1 LDDSDDEDE
10 DALPASPVRKKRKKG
25 TDRSSAET
33 APKKKFRPTQQEQ
46 EVYTNTRA
54 SSAVQSHHRG
64 SAPRLSG
71 QALNDARIEQDGD
84 GPDNDQ
90 AAQDECERRGF
101 GAEETRKARAEA
113 KDRQKDVVRAKNGRI
128 QDWRYPAL
136 NEVQSITVL
145 KYFDPVSKLEPS
157 PGFIKSI
164 TWKCRCCHRTF
175 TAAPGITTNL
185 LGHLNAKPGRGP
197 CPDRDNPLTKG
208 VEPWIP
214 SWAKDDESA
223 RVPEPAKGRD
233 LDAMSQRSFMSKWT
247 KQVRRSA
254 LETQTANQR
263 RATLVWIVMTSQPFT
278 AARNQ
283 HFRRMMARANTAVG
297 ESALKS
303 ARTIGRD
310 LDKMHSSL
318 FTQAIEAIKTANT
331 KFSIQHDGWTTR
343 NRRAAFLA
351 VHASWIDGNFV
362 RREACIAFN
371 QLGADHTGATFA
383 AHIVSI
389 LKENK
394 LWDHWS
400 GVIVSDAAESNIRA
414 SRFIQLEVDSEIGSV
429 VPMRHKIVDSLVLC
443 FAHGLNRAVLDG
455 TAAAG
460 AELAM
465 VE

>member
-1 LDDSDDEDE
+1 
-10 DALPASPVRKKRKKG
+10 
-25 TDRSSAET
+25 
-33 APKKKFRPTQQEQ
+33 
-46 EVYTNTRA
+46 
-54 SSAVQSHHRG
+54 
-64 SAPRLSG
+64 
-71 QALNDARIEQDGD
+71 
-84 GPDNDQ
+84 
-90 AAQDECERRGF
+90 
-101 GAEETRKARAEA
+101 
-113 KDRQKDVVRAKNGRI
+113 
-128 QDWRYPAL
+128 
-136 NEVQSITVL
+136 
-145 KYFDPVSKLEPS
+145 
-157 PGFIKSI
+157 
-164 TWKCRCCHRTF
+164 
-175 TAAPGITTNL
+175 
-185 LGHLNAKPGRGP
+185 
-197 CPDRDNPLTKG
+197 
-208 VEPWIP
+208 
-214 SWAKDDESA
+214 
-223 RVPEPAKGRD
+223 
-233 LDAMSQRSFMSKWT
+233 
-247 KQVRRSA
+247 
-254 LETQTANQR
+254 
-263 RATLVWIVMTSQPFT
+263 
-278 AARNQ
+278 
-283 HFRRMMARANTAVG
+283 MMARANTAVG

-303 ARTIGRD
+303 ARMIGRD

-465 VE
+465 VEKDNDKVLAPTIMIDETEVGGGLRRYTGLAAEQELSVEEKELQQEEEQMRAEMAELMEEPVPDGDGEEGDGEDADALSPDDAEIVQEYEASDVDETSSALTRIHQCLVKIRSSPKSLTQFTELIKSSYPGEKKKVVPMLRNATRWNSALVEMRGCVNVQRAFTALVNSDETGK

>member
-1 LDDSDDEDE
+1 MSRLE
-10 DALPASPVRKKRKKG
+10 K
-25 TDRSSAET
+25 DRSPPYAQAHERVRRT
-33 APKKKFRPTQQEQ
+33 ADTAATLNSRVTKGLADAKGRPLLRRTDQILPMTMEQ

-223 RVPEPAKGRD
+223 RVPEPAKG
-233 LDAMSQRSFMSKWT
+233 
-247 KQVRRSA
+247 
-254 LETQTANQR
+254 
-263 RATLVWIVMTSQPFT
+263 
-278 AARNQ
+278 
-283 HFRRMMARANTAVG
+283 
-297 ESALKS
+297 
-303 ARTIGRD
+303 
-310 LDKMHSSL
+310 
-318 FTQAIEAIKTANT
+318 
-331 KFSIQHDGWTTR
+331 
-343 NRRAAFLA
+343 
-351 VHASWIDGNFV
+351 
-362 RREACIAFN
+362 
-371 QLGADHTGATFA
+371 
-383 AHIVSI
+383 
-389 LKENK
+389 
-394 LWDHWS
+394 
-400 GVIVSDAAESNIRA
+400 
-414 SRFIQLEVDSEIGSV
+414 
-429 VPMRHKIVDSLVLC
+429 
-443 FAHGLNRAVLDG
+443 
-455 TAAAG
+455 
-460 AELAM
+460 
-465 VE
+465 

>member
-1 LDDSDDEDE
+1 NGEFIDKKEPEEYDFSKRPRIDNSIVEAAFKQFESDPTPGNFDKILMDIKKKGQPSSRQPTSTAGTSSSLGVGSKLHVPTRKGSVSPVRASTRARTQNRRYSGNFELSGDEGSRGRQGKAASPSDRSDPADDDGDITVVGRKHRKTILDDSDDEDE

-185 LGHLNAKPGRGP
+185 LGHLNAKPSRGP
-197 CPDRDNPLTKG
+197 CPDRDTPLTKG

-247 KQVRRSA
+247 K
-254 LETQTANQR
+254 
-263 RATLVWIVMTSQPFT
+263 
-278 AARNQ
+278 
-283 HFRRMMARANTAVG
+283 
-297 ESALKS
+297 
-303 ARTIGRD
+303 
-310 LDKMHSSL
+310 
-318 FTQAIEAIKTANT
+318 
-331 KFSIQHDGWTTR
+331 
-343 NRRAAFLA
+343 
-351 VHASWIDGNFV
+351 
-362 RREACIAFN
+362 
-371 QLGADHTGATFA
+371 
-383 AHIVSI
+383 
-389 LKENK
+389 
-394 LWDHWS
+394 
-400 GVIVSDAAESNIRA
+400 
-414 SRFIQLEVDSEIGSV
+414 
-429 VPMRHKIVDSLVLC
+429 
-443 FAHGLNRAVLDG
+443 
-455 TAAAG
+455 
-460 AELAM
+460 
-465 VE
+465 